1 MMSFVK
7 QHDVFF
13 GIKRRFFCNIAMFYV
28 WHHDTAK
35 EIGWCVPLLKVA
47 YHWGIPWK
55 MLA

>member
-35 EIGWCVPLLKVA
+35 EIGWCAPLLKVA
-47 YHWGIPWK
+47 YHCGIPWK